1 MTRRRSDQIYSLE
14 QSAVIRLAH
23 IAEKPCDVKNG
34 TVAHGHVV
42 KHREP
47 RDNNVAEPQP
57 SSVCVGDHSRVIVPG
72 EPIWHAANVTVI
84 SDTVV
89 AATAAATAAAFAAST
104 ASKSLRA
111 APQPSLITF
120 WCVL

>member
-1 MTRRRSDQIYSLE
+1 MTRRRSDQIHSLE
-14 QSAVIRLAH
+14 QSAVIGLAH

-42 KHREP
+42 EHREP
-47 RDNNVAEPQP
+47 GDNNVVEPQP
-57 SSVCVGDHSRVIVPG
+57 SSVCVGDHSRMIVPG
-72 EPIWHAANVTVI
+72 EPIWHTANVTVI

-89 AATAAATAAAFAAST
+89 AAAAAAAAAFAAST